1 MKLPRPD
8 GRGIFSLSYVGSKI
22 PPKQKGF
29 RIHSRAYALGFLRR
43 GIKTMSNVETKKE
56 LSPKPRS
63 KRFALQRG
71 RREELLE
78 SLKARF
84 EKNMNRHK
92 GHEWAKVQ
100 AKLEAN
106 TEKLWSL
113 SEMERT
119 GGEPD
124 VVGSDKK
131 TGEYIFYDCC
141 AESPY
146 GRRNV
151 CYDREGQEARKE
163 HKPKNNAVDMAAAI
177 GIELLTEEEYR
188 ELQKLG
194 NFDTKTSSWVKTPI
208 SIRKLGGAFF
218 ADRRYGNVFV
228 YHNSAPSY
236 YGVRAFR
243 GSLRV

>member
-1 MKLPRPD
+1 
-8 GRGIFSLSYVGSKI
+8 
-22 PPKQKGF
+22 
-29 RIHSRAYALGFLRR
+29 
-43 GIKTMSNVETKKE
+43 MSNKKK
-56 LSPKPRS
+56 LSPE
-63 KRFALQRG
+63 Q
-71 RREELLE
+71 REELLQA
-78 SLKARF
+78 LKARF

-92 GHEWAKVQ
+92 GLEWAKVQ

-124 VVGSDKK
+124 VVGHDKK
-131 TGEYIFYDCC
+131 TGEYVFYDCS
-141 AESPY
+141 AESPT

-151 CYDREGQEARKE
+151 CYDREGLEARKE
-163 HKPKNNAVDMAAAI
+163 HKPEDSAIDMAAAM

-194 NFDTKTSSWVKTPI
+194 EFDTKTSSWLKTP
-208 SIRKLGGAFF
+208 SEIRKLGGALF
-218 ADRRYGNVFV
+218 ADRRYGHVFV
-228 YHNSAPSY
+228 YHNGAPSY
-236 YGVRAFR
+236 YGGRAFR